1 MRRGTTLLELV
12 VVLSIVAVF
21 AHMAVLYAGRKP
33 GGPEHL
39 LTCYQFMTELSYA
52 QQLSR
57 SGQRVRLIAV
67 PGFESYYA
75 VFANEKLLKK
85 VKLPSGV
92 YFDEFDEL
100 VYIQGHSY
108 TGKTFRIS
116 NQNHAVA
123 LVVVAMS
130 TDRIRLEQVRL

>member
-21 AHMAVLYAGRKP
+21 TQMAVLYVGRKS

-39 LTCYQFMTELSYA
+39 LTCYQFMAELSYA

-57 SGQRVRLIAV
+57 SGQRVRIIAV
-67 PGFESYYA
+67 PGLESYYA
-75 VFANEKLLKK
+75 VFVNEKMFKK
-85 VKLPSGV
+85 VKLSSGV

-100 VYIQGHSY
+100 VYLQGHSY

-116 NQNHAVA
+116 NQKHAVA
-123 LVVVAMS
+123 LIVVAMS